1 MGLFKRKTVI
11 SVSSVACNLAGDN
24 QENYLTKTITTSVM
38 NSRNISESL
47 NDSYLNGMG
56 TKMKQAYWYGRDHY
70 YFGLPSST
78 IMYGTPKQVEVMA
91 ILKSLH
97 AGFSIT
103 PVMSDFGP
111 PDLAYWID
119 QYLTETY
126 GYDADYGG
134 MGNPPAG
141 VPNSAPVTWTIDSSG
156 EVTIQMGD
164 APTYLFTETLSFPE
178 VISRSMYY
186 MTVYRYTTP
195 GTPVTDVVSRPY
207 EEGDKEGTTTTVAPV
222 NNYGEVSVTTTTT
235 TVEIDDLLT
244 TTTVTTTVQ
253 TDVVSRKQYFL
264 YEAGTG
270 EYPVLDTILEES
282 VEDSAYYPVVPL
294 RVHNVDQTDPTN
306 VPDEQFKTSK
316 SLLRKLGLS
325 FTDLGDKINENPD
338 VAEIDHAFF
347 VMGISL
353 NSQHE
358 SSIEYLYEFFKYM
371 ALVSPSSKETYTA
384 WYEDHVNVTYASVP
398 NTAPYIPSNRVR
410 LRQGD
415 YNITVAFQY
424 SELVVVNGSIGPV
437 GTVTRE
443 MGVARPITVVNEFNK
458 SVEISTD
465 TAVLLFR
472 KQITETTYEEVEV
485 CGLEHINEIYK
496 GRTYTTTAADSL
508 NDLEN
513 QGFIIPLC
521 VNIAESLDIITRTQM
536 TYDCMFIVINSY
548 HEQKVKWYQSS
559 LFKLVMIAIAIVTA
573 VYGGIAFVNGLNA
586 AMASATAAGTSV
598 AWAAASYIATQI
610 AIGAALTY
618 GISVLARYI
627 APNLLFIAAAM
638 MMVYGLTSNFISSG
652 ASSVNG
658 LPYAAELMAAVP
670 AVTKGTNMALQK
682 SLEKSME
689 EMEELTA
696 TYEQTMDELK
706 EKMDKLNANPN
717 ISIEDMINTTAMN
730 LFETTEQFFGR
741 TLQMNPGVTTLD
753 SIQNYVDYALTLPDD
768 LRPMRT

>member
-11 SVSSVACNLAGDN
+11 TVSSVACNLAGDN

-78 IMYGTPKQVEVMA
+78 IMYGTPKQEEIMA
-91 ILKSLH
+91 ILESLH

-141 VPNSAPVTWTIDSSG
+141 VPNNAPVTWTIDSSG

-164 APTYLFTETLSFPE
+164 SPTYLFTETLTFPE
-178 VISRSMYY
+178 VFSRKMYY
-186 MTVYRYTTP
+186 MTVYRYTTS
-195 GTPVTDVVSRPY
+195 GTPVTDVVTRPY
-207 EEGDKEGTTTTVAPV
+207 EASDEEGTTITTEPV
-222 NNYGEVSVTTTTT
+222 NDYGETSVTTTTT

-244 TTTVTTTVQ
+244 TTTITTTVQ

-294 RVHNVDQTDPTN
+294 RVHNVDQTDPAN

-424 SELVVVNGSIGPV
+424 SDLVVVNGSIGPV

-443 MGVARPITVVNEFNK
+443 MGIARPITVVNEFNK

-508 NDLEN
+508 NDLDN

-548 HEQKVKWYQSS
+548 HEQKVKWYQSG
-559 LFKLVMIAIAIVTA
+559 LFKLVMIAIAVITA
-573 VYGGIAFVNGLNA
+573 VYGGIAFVDGLNA
-586 AMASATAAGTSV
+586 AMAAAAEAGTSV
-598 AWAAASYIATQI
+598 AWAAASYVATQV
-610 AIGAALTY
+610 AIGTAITY
-618 GISVLARYI
+618 GVSVLAKYI
-627 APNLLFIAAAM
+627 SPNLLFIASAL
-638 MMVYGLTSNFISSG
+638 MMVYGLTSNYMSSN
-652 ASSVNG
+652 SSVKG
-658 LPYAAELMAAVP
+658 LPFASELMAAVP

-689 EMEELTA
+689 EMEKLTA

-706 EKMDKLNANPN
+706 KNMDKLSTNPN
-717 ISIEDMINTTAMN
+717 ISIQDMMDTTAMN
-730 LFETTEQFFGR
+730 LFETTQQFFGR

-753 SIQNYVDYALTLPDD
+753 SIQNYVGYALTLPDD

>member
-11 SVSSVACNLAGDN
+11 TVSSVACNLAGDN

-47 NDSYLNGMG
+47 SDSYLYGMG

-78 IMYGTPKQVEVMA
+78 IMYGTPNQVEVMA
-91 ILKSLH
+91 ILESLH
-97 AGFSIT
+97 VGYSIT

-126 GYDADYGG
+126 DYDADYGG

-141 VPNSAPVTWTIDSSG
+141 VPSNAPVTWTIDSSG

-164 APTYLFTETLSFPE
+164 SPTYLFTETLTFPE
-178 VISRSMYY
+178 VFSRKMYY

-195 GTPVTDVVSRPY
+195 GTPVTDVVTRPY
-207 EEGDKEGTTTTVAPV
+207 EVGDEEGTTITTEPV
-222 NNYGEVSVTTTTT
+222 NDYGETSVITTTT

-244 TTTVTTTVQ
+244 TTTITTTVQ

-270 EYPVLDTILEES
+270 VYPELDNILERM

-294 RVHNVDQTDPTN
+294 RVHNVDQTDPAN

-371 ALVSPSSKETYTA
+371 ALVSPSSKEDFTT
-384 WYEDHVNVTYASVP
+384 WYENHVNVTDGSVP

-410 LRQGD
+410 LKQGD

-443 MGVARPITVVNEFNK
+443 MGVARPITVMNEFNR
-458 SVEISTD
+458 SVEVSTD

-472 KQITETTYEEVEV
+472 KQITESTYEEVEV

-496 GRTYTTTAADSL
+496 KHTYTTTAAESL
-508 NDLEN
+508 DDLDN

-521 VNIAESLDIITRTQM
+521 VNIAESLDIIPRTQM

-559 LFKLVMIAIAIVTA
+559 LFKLVLIAIAVITA
-573 VYGGIAFVNGLNA
+573 VYGGIAFVEGLNT
-586 AMASATAAGTSV
+586 AMAAAAEAGTSV
-598 AWAAASYIATQI
+598 AWAAASYVATQV
-610 AIGAALTY
+610 AIGTAITY
-618 GISVLARYI
+618 GVSVIARYVS
-627 APNLLFIAAAM
+627 PELMFIAAALM
-638 MMVYGLTSNFISSG
+638 MGYGLASEYMVSG
-652 ASSVNG
+652 ASSAQG
-658 LPYAAELMAAVP
+658 LPYAAELMAVVP
-670 AVTKGTNMALQK
+670 AVIKGTNMTLQK

-689 EMEELTA
+689 EMEKLTA
-696 TYEQTMDELK
+696 TYEQTMDEL
-706 EKMDKLNANPN
+706 EKNMDKLNANPN
-717 ISIEDMINTTAMN
+717 ISIQDMMDTTAMN
-730 LFETTEQFFGR
+730 LFETTQQFFGR
-741 TLQMNPGVTTLD
+741 TLQMNPGVLTLD
-753 SIQNYVDYALTLPDD
+753 TIRGYVDYALTLPDD

>member
-11 SVSSVACNLAGDN
+11 SVSSVAVNLAGDN
-24 QENYLTKTITTSVM
+24 QENYLTKTITSSVM

-47 NDSYLNGMG
+47 TDSYLYGMG

-78 IMYGTPKQVEVMA
+78 IMYGTPKQVEVTA
-91 ILKSLH
+91 ILESLH
-97 AGFSIT
+97 AGYSIT

-111 PDLAYWID
+111 PDLSYWID

-126 GYDADYGG
+126 DYDADYGG

-141 VPNSAPVTWTIDSSG
+141 VPNNAPVTWTIDSSG

-164 APTYLFTETLSFPE
+164 SPTYLFTETLTFPG
-178 VISRSMYY
+178 VFSRKMYY
-186 MTVYRYTTP
+186 MVVYRYTTP
-195 GTPVTDVVSRPY
+195 GTPITDVVTHPY
-207 EEGDKEGTTTTVAPV
+207 EEGDEEGTTTTTTEPV
-222 NNYGEVSVTTTTT
+222 NDYGETSVIITTT

-244 TTTVTTTVQ
+244 TTTITTTVQ

-294 RVHNVDQTDPTN
+294 RVHNVDQTDPAN

-410 LRQGD
+410 LRQGE

-424 SELVVVNGSIGPV
+424 SDLVVVNGSIGSV
-437 GTVTRE
+437 GTITRE

-496 GRTYTTTAADSL
+496 GRTYTTTAVDSL
-508 NDLEN
+508 NDLDN

-521 VNIAESLDIITRTQM
+521 VNIAESMDIIKRTQL

-548 HEQKVKWYQSS
+548 NEQKVKWYQSG
-559 LFKLVMIAIAIVTA
+559 LFKLVMIAITIYLVVT
-573 VYGGIAFVNGLNA
+573 GGIAFAQGLQT
-586 AMASATAAGTSV
+586 AMAAAAEAGTSV
-598 AWAAASYIATQI
+598 AWAAASYIATQV
-610 AIGAALTY
+610 AISVALTY
-618 GISVLARYI
+618 GVSVIARYVS
-627 APNLLFIAAAM
+627 PELMFIAAAIILT
-638 MMVYGLTSNFISSG
+638 YGLASEFMSG
-652 ASSVNG
+652 GSSVQG
-658 LPYAAELMAAVP
+658 LPFASELMAAVP
-670 AVTKGTNMALQK
+670 AVTQGTNMAIK
-682 SLEKSME
+682 RNLEKTME
-689 EMEELTA
+689 EMEKLTA
-696 TYEQTMDELK
+696 TYEQTMDEL
-706 EKMDKLNANPN
+706 EKNMDKLNANPN
-717 ISIEDMINTTAMN
+717 ISIQDMMDTTAMN
-730 LFETTEQFFGR
+730 LFETTQQFFGR
-741 TLQMNPGVTTLD
+741 TLQMNPGVLTLD
-753 SIQNYVDYALTLPDD
+753 TIQRYVEYALTLPDD

>member
-11 SVSSVACNLAGDN
+11 TVSSVACNLAGDN

-78 IMYGTPKQVEVMA
+78 IMYGTPKQVEVTA
-91 ILKSLH
+91 ILESLH
-97 AGFSIT
+97 AGYSIT

-141 VPNSAPVTWTIDSSG
+141 VPNNAPVTWTIDSSG

-164 APTYLFTETLSFPE
+164 SPTYLFTETLTFPE
-178 VISRSMYY
+178 VLSRKMYY
-186 MTVYRYTTP
+186 MAVYRYTTP

-207 EEGDKEGTTTTVAPV
+207 EVGDEEGTTITTEPV
-222 NNYGEVSVTTTTT
+222 NDYGETSVTTTTT
-235 TVEIDDLLT
+235 TVEIDALLT
-244 TTTVTTTVQ
+244 TTTITTTVQ

-270 EYPVLDTILEES
+270 EYPELDNILEES

-294 RVHNVDQTDPTN
+294 RLHNVDQTDPAN
-306 VPDEQFKTSK
+306 VPEEQFKTSK
-316 SLLRKLGLS
+316 TLLRKLGVS
-325 FTDLGDKINENPD
+325 FTDLGDSINSNPD

-353 NSQHE
+353 NSQKE
-358 SSIEYLYEFFKYM
+358 TSIEYLYEFFKYM
-371 ALVSPSSKETYTA
+371 ALVSPSGKEEFTT
-384 WYEDHVNVTYASVP
+384 WYENHVNVTSGSVL

-410 LRQGD
+410 LKQGD

-424 SELVVVNGSIGPV
+424 AELVVVNGSIGPV

-496 GRTYTTTAADSL
+496 GRTYTTTAAKSL
-508 NDLEN
+508 NDLDN

-521 VNIAESLDIITRTQM
+521 VNIAESLDIIPRTQM

-559 LFKLVMIAIAIVTA
+559 LFKLVLVIITIILMI
-573 VYGGIAFVNGLNA
+573 YGGAAFAKGLQM
-586 AMASATAAGTSV
+586 AMAAAAKAGTSV
-598 AWAAASYIATQI
+598 AWAAASYIATQV
-610 AIGAALTY
+610 AINAALTY
-618 GISVLARYI
+618 GVSVIARYVS
-627 APNLLFIAAAM
+627 PGLMFIATAL
-638 MMVYGLTSNFISSG
+638 MMVYGLTSNYMSG
-652 ASSVNG
+652 NSSVKG
-658 LPYAAELMAAVP
+658 LPFASEIMAAVP
-670 AVTKGTNMALQK
+670 AVTKGTNMALQR

-689 EMEELTA
+689 EMEKLTA
-696 TYEQTMDELK
+696 TYEQTMDEL
-706 EKMDKLNANPN
+706 EKNMDKLNANPN
-717 ISIEDMINTTAMN
+717 ISIQDMMDTTAMN
-730 LFETTEQFFGR
+730 LFETTQQFFGR
-741 TLQMNPGVTTLD
+741 TLQMNPGVLTLD
-753 SIQNYVDYALTLPDD
+753 TIHGYVDYVLTLPDD

>member
-38 NSRNISESL
+38 NGRNISESL
-47 NDSYLNGMG
+47 SDSYLYGMG
-56 TKMKQAYWYGRDHY
+56 TKVKQAYWYGRDHY
-70 YFGLPSST
+70 YFGLPRSNV
-78 IMYGTPKQVEVMA
+78 MYGTPKQEEVMA
-91 ILKSLH
+91 ILEPLH
-97 AGFSIT
+97 AGYSIT
-103 PVMSDFGP
+103 LVMSDFGP

-141 VPNSAPVTWTIDSSG
+141 VPNDAPVTWTIDSSG
-156 EVTIQMGD
+156 EVIIQMGD
-164 APTYLFTETLSFPE
+164 APTYLFTETLAFPE

-195 GTPVTDVVSRPY
+195 GTPVTDVVTRPY
-207 EEGDKEGTTTTVAPV
+207 EIGDEEGTTSTTVPV
-222 NNYGEVSVTTTTT
+222 NEYGETSVTTTTT
-235 TVEIDDLLT
+235 NVEIDDLLT
-244 TTTVTTTVQ
+244 TTTITTTVQ

-294 RVHNVDQTDPTN
+294 RVHNVDQTDPAN

-358 SSIEYLYEFFKYM
+358 TSIEYLYEFFKYM
-371 ALVSPSSKETYTA
+371 ALVSPSSKEAFTK
-384 WYEDHVNVTYASVP
+384 WGEDHLNITYGSVL

-443 MGVARPITVVNEFNK
+443 MGVARPITMVDEFNE

-559 LFKLVMIAIAIVTA
+559 LFKLVLVIITVILI

-586 AMASATAAGTSV
+586 AMAAAAEAGTSV
-598 AWAAASYIATQI
+598 AWAAAAYIATQV
-610 AIGAALTY
+610 AISVALTY
-618 GISVLARYI
+618 GISVIARYVS
-627 APNLLFIAAAM
+627 PGLMFIAAALM
-638 MMVYGLTSNFISSG
+638 MAYGLTSNYMSG
-652 ASSVNG
+652 NSSVKG
-658 LPYAAELMAAVP
+658 LPFAAELMAAVP
-670 AVTKGTNMALQK
+670 AVTKGTNMALQR

-689 EMEELTA
+689 EMENLTA

-706 EKMDKLNANPN
+706 EKMDKLNTNPN
-717 ISIEDMINTTAMN
+717 ISIEDMISTTAMN
-730 LFETTEQFFGR
+730 LFETTQQFFGR

>member
-11 SVSSVACNLAGDN
+11 TVSSVACNLAGDN

-78 IMYGTPKQVEVMA
+78 IMYGTPKQVEVTA
-91 ILKSLH
+91 ILESLH

-141 VPNSAPVTWTIDSSG
+141 VPNNAPVTWTIDSSG
-156 EVTIQMGD
+156 EVTLQMGD
-164 APTYLFTETLSFPE
+164 APTYLFTETLAFPE

-195 GTPVTDVVSRPY
+195 GTPVTDVVTRPY
-207 EEGDKEGTTTTVAPV
+207 EESDEEGTTITTEPV
-222 NNYGEVSVTTTTT
+222 NDYGETSVTTTTT

-244 TTTVTTTVQ
+244 TTTITTTVQ

-294 RVHNVDQTDPTN
+294 RVHNVDQTDPAN

-384 WYEDHVNVTYASVP
+384 WYEDNVNTADGVVP
-398 NTAPYIPSNRVR
+398 FTAPYIPSNRVQ
-410 LRQGD
+410 LRQGE

-424 SELVVVNGSIGPV
+424 SDLVVVNGSIGPV
-437 GTVTRE
+437 GTITRE

-472 KQITETTYEEVEV
+472 KQITESTYEEVEV

-521 VNIAESLDIITRTQM
+521 VNIAESLDIINRTQM

-548 HEQKVKWYQSS
+548 HEQKVKWYQSG
-559 LFKLVMIAIAIVTA
+559 LFKLVMIAIAVITA
-573 VYGGIAFVNGLNA
+573 VYGGIAFVEGLNT
-586 AMASATAAGTSV
+586 AMAAAAEAGTSV
-598 AWAAASYIATQI
+598 AWAAASYVATQV
-610 AIGAALTY
+610 AIGTAITY
-618 GISVLARYI
+618 GVSVLAKYI
-627 APNLLFIAAAM
+627 SPNLLFIASALM
-638 MMVYGLTSNFISSG
+638 MGYGLVSEYMVSG
-652 ASSVNG
+652 ASSAQG

-689 EMEELTA
+689 EMEKLTA

-706 EKMDKLNANPN
+706 KNMDKLNANPN
-717 ISIEDMINTTAMN
+717 ISIQDMMDTTAMN
-730 LFETTEQFFGR
+730 LFETTQQFFGR
-741 TLQMNPGVTTLD
+741 TLQMNPGVLTLD
-753 SIQNYVDYALTLPDD
+753 TIQEYVEYALTLPDD

>member
-78 IMYGTPKQVEVMA
+78 IMYGTPKQVEVTA
-91 ILKSLH
+91 ILESLH
-97 AGFSIT
+97 AGYSIT

-111 PDLAYWID
+111 PDLSYWVD

-126 GYDADYGG
+126 DYDADYGG

-141 VPNSAPVTWTIDSSG
+141 VPNNAPVTWTIDSSG

-164 APTYLFTETLSFPE
+164 PPTYLFTETLAFPE

-195 GTPVTDVVSRPY
+195 GTPVTDVVTRPY
-207 EEGDKEGTTTTVAPV
+207 EEGDEEGTTTTTEPV
-222 NNYGEVSVTTTTT
+222 NEYGETSVTTTTT

-244 TTTVTTTVQ
+244 TTTITTTVQ

-264 YEAGTG
+264 YKAGTG
-270 EYPVLDTILEES
+270 EYPVLDAILEES

-294 RVHNVDQTDPTN
+294 RVHNVDQTDPAN

-353 NSQHE
+353 NSQKE
-358 SSIEYLYEFFKYM
+358 TSIEYLYEFFKYM
-371 ALVSPSSKETYTA
+371 ALVSPSSKETYTE
-384 WYEDHVNVTYASVP
+384 WYEDNVNTADSIVP
-398 NTAPYIPSNRVR
+398 FTAPYIPSNRVQ
-410 LRQGD
+410 LRQGE

-424 SELVVVNGSIGPV
+424 SDLVVVNGSIGPV

-548 HEQKVKWYQSS
+548 HEQKVKWYQSG
-559 LFKLVMIAIAIVTA
+559 LFKLVLIAITIYLVVT
-573 VYGGIAFVNGLNA
+573 GGIAFAQGLQT
-586 AMASATAAGTSV
+586 AMAAAAKAGTSV
-598 AWAAASYIATQI
+598 AWAAASYIATQV
-610 AIGAALTY
+610 AISVALTY
-618 GISVLARYI
+618 GVSVIARYVS
-627 APNLLFIAAAM
+627 PELMFIAAAIILT
-638 MMVYGLTSNFISSG
+638 YGLASEFMSG
-652 ASSVNG
+652 GSSVQG
-658 LPYAAELMAAVP
+658 LPFASELMAAVP
-670 AVTKGTNMALQK
+670 AVTQGTNMAIK
-682 SLEKSME
+682 RNLEKTME
-689 EMEELTA
+689 EMEKLTA
-696 TYEQTMDELK
+696 TYEQIMDEL
-706 EKMDKLNANPN
+706 EKNMDKLNANPN
-717 ISIEDMINTTAMN
+717 ISIQDMMDTTAIN
-730 LFETTEQFFGR
+730 LFETTQQFFGR
-741 TLQMNPGVTTLD
+741 TLQMNPGVLTLD
-753 SIQNYVDYALTLPDD
+753 TIRGYVDYVLTLPND

>member
-11 SVSSVACNLAGDN
+11 TVSSVACNLAGDN

-47 NDSYLNGMG
+47 SDSYLYGMG

-78 IMYGTPKQVEVMA
+78 IMYGTPNQVEVMA
-91 ILKSLH
+91 ILESLH
-97 AGFSIT
+97 TGYSIT
-103 PVMSDFGP
+103 ILTSDFDP

-126 GYDADYGG
+126 DYDADYGG

-141 VPNSAPVTWTIDSSG
+141 IPSNAPVTWTIDSSG

-164 APTYLFTETLSFPE
+164 SPTYLFTETITFPD
-178 VISRSMYY
+178 VISQSMYY
-186 MTVYRYTTP
+186 MAVYRYTTP
-195 GTPVTDVVSRPY
+195 GIPVTDVVTRPY
-207 EEGDKEGTTTTVAPV
+207 ELGDEEGTTTTIVPV
-222 NNYGEVSVTTTTT
+222 NNYGETSVTTTTT

-244 TTTVTTTVQ
+244 TTTITTTVQ

-270 EYPVLDTILEES
+270 VYPELDNILEKT

-294 RVHNVDQTDPTN
+294 RLHNVDQTDPAN
-306 VPDEQFKTSK
+306 VPEEQFKTSK
-316 SLLRKLGLS
+316 TLLRKLGLS
-325 FTDLGDKINENPD
+325 LTDLGDSINSNPD
-338 VAEIDHAFF
+338 IAEIDHAFF

-353 NSQHE
+353 NSQNE
-358 SSIEYLYEFFKYM
+358 TSIEYLHEFFKYM
-371 ALVSPSSKETYTA
+371 ALVSPSSKEEFTT
-384 WYEDHVNVTYASVP
+384 WYENHVNVTDGSVP

-410 LRQGD
+410 LKQGD

-443 MGVARPITVVNEFNK
+443 MGVARPITVMNEFNR
-458 SVEISTD
+458 SVEVSTD

-472 KQITETTYEEVEV
+472 KQITESTYEEVEV

-496 GRTYTTTAADSL
+496 KRTYTTTAAESL

-548 HEQKVKWYQSS
+548 NEQKVKWYQTG
-559 LFKLVMIAIAIVTA
+559 LFKLVLVIITVILVI
-573 VYGGIAFVNGLNA
+573 YGGAAFAKGLQM
-586 AMASATAAGTSV
+586 AMATAAKAGTSV
-598 AWAAASYIATQI
+598 AWAAASYIATQV
-610 AIGAALTY
+610 AISVALTY
-618 GISVLARYI
+618 GVSVLARYVS
-627 APNLLFIAAAM
+627 PKLMFIAAAL
-638 MMVYGLTSNFISSG
+638 MMVYGLTSNYMSG
-652 ASSVNG
+652 NSSVKG
-658 LPYAAELMAAVP
+658 LPFASELMAAVP
-670 AVTKGTNMALQK
+670 AVTRGTNMALQK
-682 SLEKSME
+682 SLEETME
-689 EMEELTA
+689 EMEKLAA
-696 TYEQTMDELK
+696 TYEQTMDEL
-706 EKMDKLNANPN
+706 EKNMDKLNANPN
-717 ISIEDMINTTAMN
+717 ISIQDMIDTTAMN
-730 LFETTEQFFGR
+730 LFETTQQFFGR
-741 TLQMNPGVTTLD
+741 TLQMNPGVLTLD
-753 SIQNYVDYALTLPDD
+753 TIQGYVDYALTLPDD

>member
-11 SVSSVACNLAGDN
+11 TVSSVACNLAGDN

-47 NDSYLNGMG
+47 SDSYLYGMG

-78 IMYGTPKQVEVMA
+78 IMYGTPNQVEVMA
-91 ILKSLH
+91 ILESLH
-97 AGFSIT
+97 VGYSIT

-126 GYDADYGG
+126 DYDADYGG

-141 VPNSAPVTWTIDSSG
+141 VPSNAPVTWTIDSSG

-164 APTYLFTETLSFPE
+164 SPTYLFTETITFPD
-178 VISRSMYY
+178 VISQSMYY

-195 GTPVTDVVSRPY
+195 GVPVTDVVTRPY
-207 EEGDKEGTTTTVAPV
+207 ELGDEEGTTTTIVPV
-222 NNYGEVSVTTTTT
+222 NTYGETSVTTTTT

-244 TTTVTTTVQ
+244 TTTITTTVQ

-264 YEAGTG
+264 YEVGTG
-270 EYPVLDTILEES
+270 VYPELDSILEES

-294 RVHNVDQTDPTN
+294 RVHNVDQTDPAN

-371 ALVSPSSKETYTA
+371 ALVSPSSKEEFTT
-384 WYEDHVNVTYASVP
+384 WYENHVNVTDGSVP

-410 LRQGD
+410 LKQGD

-443 MGVARPITVVNEFNK
+443 MGVARPITVVNELNK
-458 SVEISTD
+458 SVEVSTD

-472 KQITETTYEEVEV
+472 KQITESTYEEVEV

-496 GRTYTTTAADSL
+496 KRTYTTTAAESL
-508 NDLEN
+508 DDLDN

-559 LFKLVMIAIAIVTA
+559 LFKLVLIAIAVITA
-573 VYGGIAFVNGLNA
+573 VYGGIAFVEGLNT
-586 AMASATAAGTSV
+586 AMAAAAAAGTSV
-598 AWAAASYIATQI
+598 AWAAASYVATQV
-610 AIGAALTY
+610 AIGTAITY
-618 GISVLARYI
+618 GVSVIARYVS
-627 APNLLFIAAAM
+627 PELMFIAAALM
-638 MMVYGLTSNFISSG
+638 MGYGLASEYMVSG
-652 ASSVNG
+652 ASSAQG
-658 LPYAAELMAAVP
+658 LPYAAELMAVVP
-670 AVTKGTNMALQK
+670 AVIKGTNMTLQK

-689 EMEELTA
+689 EMEKLTA
-696 TYEQTMDELK
+696 TYEQTMDEL
-706 EKMDKLNANPN
+706 EKNMDKLNANPN
-717 ISIEDMINTTAMN
+717 ISIQDMMDTTAMN
-730 LFETTEQFFGR
+730 LFETTQQFFGR

-753 SIQNYVDYALTLPDD
+753 SIQNYVGYALTLPDD